1 MINLKKLAILGST
14 GSIGTQTLQVVDQ
27 FPEQFKVELLV
38 AHSNWQLLLEQARR
52 YQPKWVVLT
61 EESAYQRFCAENRD
75 ASLVVRYGM
84 DSVLAALDALQLDM
98 VVGAMMGAAGI
109 APTLKALEL
118 GIDIGLA
125 NKETLVSGGSLVRKA
140 QQKSGAK
147 IIPIDSEHSAIFQCM
162 EGEKTCAR
170 RILLTASGGPFR
182 NMPMEQLKQVTPAQA
197 LKHPNWS
204 MGRKITI
211 DSATLMNKGL
221 EVIEANWLFETDYDD
236 IKVLVHPQ
244 SIVHSMVEYG
254 DGSVLAHLGRADM
267 RIPIQY
273 ALTWPARKDNSLEK
287 LDFTKLAGLEFF
299 EPEWEKFPA
308 LSLAFEA
315 GRTGK
320 SATAVLN
327 AANEIA
333 VAAFLENR
341 LSFLGIPKLV
351 EDVLNHH
358 NLVDIESFEQL
369 LEIDQWARLQAE
381 SLIKEY
387 HQ

>member
-1 MINLKKLAILGST
+1 
-14 GSIGTQTLQVVDQ
+14 
-27 FPEQFKVELLV
+27 
-38 AHSNWQLLLEQARR
+38 
-52 YQPKWVVLT
+52 
-61 EESAYQRFCAENRD
+61 
-75 ASLVVRYGM
+75 
-84 DSVLAALDALQLDM
+84 
-98 VVGAMMGAAGI
+98 
-109 APTLKALEL
+109 
-118 GIDIGLA
+118 
-125 NKETLVSGGSLVRKA
+125 
-140 QQKSGAK
+140 
-147 IIPIDSEHSAIFQCM
+147 
-162 EGEKTCAR
+162 
-170 RILLTASGGPFR
+170 
-182 NMPMEQLKQVTPAQA
+182 
-197 LKHPNWS
+197 
-204 MGRKITI
+204 
-211 DSATLMNKGL
+211 
-221 EVIEANWLFETDYDD
+221 
-236 IKVLVHPQ
+236 
-244 SIVHSMVEYG
+244 
-254 DGSVLAHLGRADM
+254 M